1 MSIATTEPDL
11 NIAYYEA
18 QADRF
23 FAETAEVD
31 MSALRARF
39 LAYLAPGAR
48 ILDAGCGS
56 GRDARAF
63 RELGYCVTAMEPSR
77 RLATLAESCC
87 GLRVERLRFQDIDW
101 CQRFDGIWAC
111 ASLLHVPMVEL
122 PNVLQRLSRA
132 LRSGGVL
139 YASFKYGH
147 GERDSG
153 GRRFTDLDEAA
164 LSERLQWAPELTTIE
179 IWVTADRRVGR
190 EAERWLNVL
199 LANDVREL
207 LRNTMDE
214 AGAMKIKN
222 GTEV

>member
-1 MSIATTEPDL
+1 
-11 NIAYYEA
+11 
-18 QADRF
+18 
-23 FAETAEVD
+23 
-31 MSALRARF
+31 
-39 LAYLAPGAR
+39 
-48 ILDAGCGS
+48 
-56 GRDARAF
+56 
-63 RELGYCVTAMEPSR
+63 MEPSR
-77 RLATLAESCC
+77 RLATLAEACC

-199 LANDVREL
+199 LANDVRAL